1 MIFFYVKQ
9 YFFKIKKTMTDT
21 WRQDN
26 RGRSL
31 TTKGEIAFL

>member
-1 MIFFYVKQ
+1 MIFLCKTI
-9 YFFKIKKTMTDT
+9 FKKKTMTDT

-31 TTKGEIAFL
+31 TTKGEIALL

>member
-1 MIFFYVKQ
+1 MIFFMYNNILK
-9 YFFKIKKTMTDT
+9 KKTMTDT

-31 TTKGEIAFL
+31 TIKSEIALL